1 MTDLRLPPGF
11 ELVETAPPAVRP
23 PDGFELVGEP
33 QPQGPPIPA
42 DYREPKGYSGSVLP
56 FSIGPDGRAQ
66 FDSNAGIL
74 GGIKRAFTYPA
85 DVAAGRKA
93 VPETMGGESNPAADE
108 AARWA
113 LEAGSIFTPT
123 NPAIRAGDK
132 AIPSAR
138 AVVEPGKV
146 ERTTNL
152 TSATPGREVAL
163 PGQTV
168 PLGPRVEIRGPDT
181 VRYEPSLAVRPEA
194 VKPPTSTQLQA
205 AYRQGYDNV
214 RDMGVDYAAPRVAE
228 MARGLKL
235 DLEKEGI
242 LANLAPKTHHIVDG
256 LSTPPEGG
264 VAPIAGLESARRALL
279 NVGSDP
285 TEREAARRAINAL
298 DDFYKRAA
306 APGGEGLVVAGPA
319 AAAAEQQAA
328 NRGNYAAFKR
338 SRDLTGIEYAT
349 GLRTKATNSGLN
361 LDNNVRGKVTSL
373 LTNENKVRGYNPEE
387 IAALEKVVEGDRV
400 RNSLRFYSNLAGGGG
415 GMGAVVSG
423 AVAGTAGGS
432 VGGVPVV
439 GGLAGAAIPASGVAA
454 RLGAGALA
462 KRSMRLADELI
473 RSRSP
478 LYEQMMNDPKMQVI
492 SPERRA
498 ALVRAL
504 LAAGQQQGGA
514 QEPSTFNG
522 AP

>member
-1 MTDLRLPPGF
+1 MSEWPGAP
-11 ELVETAPPAVRP
+11 VEEAWP
-23 PDGFELVGEP
+23 G
-33 QPQGPPIPA
+33 QPV
-42 DYREPKGYSGSVLP
+42 ESPKPSYSGSVLP
-56 FSIGPDGRAQ
+56 FSIGPDGKAQ

-93 VPETMGGESNPAADE
+93 VPETMGGENNPAADE

-113 LEAGSIFTPT
+113 LEAGSIFTPV

-132 AIPSAR
+132 AIPGAR
-138 AVVEPGKV
+138 AIVEPGRV

-152 TSATPGREVAL
+152 TSATPGSDVAI
-163 PGQTV
+163 PGQAV
-168 PLGPRVEIRGPDT
+168 PPGPRVEIRGPDT

-194 VKPPTSTQLQA
+194 VKPPTSVELQA
-205 AYRQGYDNV
+205 AYRGGYDKV

-279 NVGSDP
+279 KVGNDP
-285 TEREAARRAINAL
+285 TEREAARRVIGAL

-328 NRGNYAAFKR
+328 NRGNYAAWKR

-349 GLRTKATNSGLN
+349 GLRTKATNSALN
-361 LDNNVRGKVTSL
+361 LDNNIRGKTASL
-373 LTNENKVRGYNPEE
+373 LTNENKVRGYSPEE
-387 IAALEKVVEGDRV
+387 IAALEGVVEGDAP

-415 GMGAVVSG
+415 GMGSVVSSAVGG
-423 AVAGTAGGS
+423 AAGGAIGS
-432 VGGVPVV
+432 AVGAPLV
-439 GGLAGAAIPASGVAA
+439 GALAGASVPASGIAA
-454 RLGAGALA
+454 RLGAGALT
-462 KRSMRLADELI
+462 KRSLRLADELI

-504 LAAGQQQGGA
+504 LTAAQQHGGA
-514 QEPSTFNG
+514 SQEPSTFNG

>member
-1 MTDLRLPPGF
+1 MADPWAKFRIQEEALPAGPVG
-11 ELVETAPPAVRP
+11 VAPEDPWAKFRQT
-23 PDGFELVGEP
+23 EP
-33 QPQGPPIPA
+33 EVQGPPIPEG
-42 DYREPKGYSGSVLP
+42 YREPNKYTGSVLP
-56 FSIGPDGRAQ
+56 FSIGPDGKAQ

-74 GGIKRAFTYPA
+74 GSVKRAFTLPGEVHQGKV
-85 DVAAGRKA
+85 DPMSDEGIGRAAEMAA
-93 VPETMGGESNPAADE
+93 VVSPV
-108 AARWA
+108 
-113 LEAGSIFTPT
+113 

-132 AIPSAR
+132 AIPGAR
-138 AVVEPGKV
+138 RVLEPGRV

-152 TSATPGREVAL
+152 TSATPGREVAI
-163 PGQTV
+163 PGQAG
-168 PLGPRVEIRGPDT
+168 PAGPRVEIRGPDT
-181 VRYEPSLAVRPEA
+181 TRYEPSLAVRPEG
-194 VKPPTSTQLQA
+194 VKPPTSVELQA
-205 AYRQGYDNV
+205 TYRQGYDKV

-279 NVGSDP
+279 NVGNDP
-285 TEREAARRAINAL
+285 TEREAARRAIGAL

-328 NRGNYAAFKR
+328 NRGNYAAWKR

-361 LDNNVRGKVTSL
+361 LDNNIRGKTASL
-373 LTNENKVRGYNPEE
+373 LTNENKVRGYSPEE
-387 IAALEKVVEGDRV
+387 IAALENVVEGDKL
-400 RNSLRFYSNLAGGGG
+400 RNSLRFYSNLTGGGG
-415 GMGAVVSG
+415 GLGAVISG
-423 AVAGTAGGS
+423 AAGGAAGS
-432 VGGVPVV
+432 AVGGAVGLPVV
-439 GGLAGAAIPASGVAA
+439 GAAVGGAIPATGMAA
-454 RLGAGALA
+454 RLGAGALT
-462 KRSMRLADELI
+462 KRSLRLADELI

-504 LAAGQQQGGA
+504 LIAGQQHGA

>member
-1 MTDLRLPPGF
+1 MSDPWDKFLIQEEALPAAGPI
-11 ELVETAPPAVRP
+11 APEDPWAKFR
-23 PDGFELVGEP
+23 EP
-33 QPQGPPIPA
+33 EVQGPPLPP
-42 DYREPKGYSGSVLP
+42 DYKEPNKYTGSVLP
-56 FSIGPDGRAQ
+56 FSVGPDGKAQ

-74 GGIKRAFTYPA
+74 GSIKRGFMLPGN
-85 DVAAGRKA
+85 VAAGRQPMGLPSETEDLSPVA
-93 VPETMGGESNPAADE
+93 DLAGIVVPG
-108 AARWA
+108 ARTGTTA
-113 LEAGSIFTPT
+113 KRI
-123 NPAIRAGDK
+123 
-132 AIPSAR
+132 
-138 AVVEPGKV
+138 VEPGRV

-152 TSATPGREVAL
+152 TRETPGTELAI
-163 PGQTV
+163 PGQTAQ
-168 PLGPRVEIRGPDT
+168 PGPRVEIHGADT
-181 VRYEPSLAVRPEA
+181 VRYETAPAVRTRPA
-194 VKPPTSTQLQA
+194 PPPKPPTSAELQA
-205 AYRQGYDNV
+205 AYRQGYDKV

-235 DLEKEGI
+235 ALEKEGMLDNRFSDTHRI
-242 LANLAPKTHHIVDG
+242 IDDLSAPQ
-256 LSTPPEGG
+256 EGA

-279 NVGSDP
+279 QVP
-285 TEREAARRAINAL
+285 PHERAAARLAINAL
-298 DDFYKRAA
+298 DDFYERAA
-306 APGGEGLVVAGPA
+306 HGGESFVVAGPA

-328 NRGNYAAFKR
+328 NRGNFAAFKR

-373 LTNENKVRGYNPEE
+373 LTNEDKVRGYSPEE
-387 IAALEKVVEGDRV
+387 IAALERVVEGDRV

-423 AVAGTAGGS
+423 AVAGAAGGS

-454 RLGAGALA
+454 RVGAGALT
-462 KRSMRLADELI
+462 KRSLRLADELI

-504 LAAGQQQGGA
+504 LAAGQNSAA
-514 QEPSTFNG
+514 QDPSTFNG

>member
-1 MTDLRLPPGF
+1 MKEVTDPDILRQLEGGPREVTDPAILK
-11 ELVETAPPAVRP
+11 ELEGNRYT
-23 PDGFELVGEP
+23 
-33 QPQGPPIPA
+33 
-42 DYREPKGYSGSVLP
+42 GSVLP
-56 FSIGPDGRAQ
+56 FSIGPDGKAQ

-93 VPETMGGESNPAADE
+93 VPETMGGENNPAADE

-123 NPAIRAGDK
+123 NPAVRAGDK

-138 AVVEPGKV
+138 AVVEPGRV

-152 TSATPGREVAL
+152 TSATPGREVAI
-163 PGQTV
+163 PGQAG
-168 PLGPRVEIRGPDT
+168 PAGPRVEIRGPDT

-194 VKPPTSTQLQA
+194 VKPPTSVELQA
-205 AYRQGYDNV
+205 AYRQGYDKV

-279 NVGSDP
+279 KVGNDP
-285 TEREAARRAINAL
+285 TEREAARRVIGAL

-328 NRGNYAAFKR
+328 NRGNYAAWKR

-361 LDNNVRGKVTSL
+361 LDNNIRGKTASL

-387 IAALEKVVEGDRV
+387 IAALENVVEGDRF
-400 RNSLRFYSNLAGGGG
+400 RNSLRTYSNLTGGGG
-415 GMGAVVSG
+415 GLGAVVSG
-423 AVAGTAGGS
+423 AAGGAVGS
-432 VGGVPVV
+432 AVGGALGAPVV
-439 GGLAGAAIPASGVAA
+439 GGVVGAAIPATGVAA
-454 RLGAGALA
+454 RLGAGALT
-462 KRSMRLADELI
+462 KRSLRLADELI

-504 LAAGQQQGGA
+504 LAAGQNSAA